1 MLSQQVEPSQYNESI
16 ARDDVLRAGQFSLHD
31 VYLIHGS
38 NANRSTR
45 RRAGFV
51 IRYMPATS
59 VFERADGDK
68 HVQLGMTFSM
78 GKRPIWLLRGQDR
91 SGRNDF
97 GIGHG
102 QDYALVPRVSDQEG
116 AEPT

>member
-1 MLSQQVEPSQYNESI
+1 
-16 ARDDVLRAGQFSLHD
+16 LHLGD

-68 HVQLGMTFSM
+68 HVQSGVTFSM
-78 GKRPIWLLRGQDR
+78 SKRPIWLLRGKDR

-97 GIGHG
+97 SIGHG
-102 QDYALVPRVSDQEG
+102 QDYALVPRISDEEG
-116 AEPT
+116 SDPE

>member
-1 MLSQQVEPSQYNESI
+1 
-16 ARDDVLRAGQFSLHD
+16 

-38 NANRSTR
+38 NANRWTR

-51 IRYMPATS
+51 ISY
-59 VFERADGDK
+59 
-68 HVQLGMTFSM
+68 
-78 GKRPIWLLRGQDR
+78 DR

-97 GIGHG
+97 TVGHG
-102 QDYALVPRVSDQEG
+102 KDYALVPRVSDEDG